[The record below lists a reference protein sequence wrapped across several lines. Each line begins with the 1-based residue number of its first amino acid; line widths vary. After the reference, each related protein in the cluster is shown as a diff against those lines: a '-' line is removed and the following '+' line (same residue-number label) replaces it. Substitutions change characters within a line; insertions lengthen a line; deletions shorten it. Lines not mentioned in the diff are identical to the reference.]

1 LVLHRSRLRCF
12 WSRCLTSF
20 SDYATTVLAAIN
32 MRWQSWFKRHAWL
45 PWILAALRPAS
56 IFMYSTTPLQM
67 KGPSRYLL
75 EGERIFPVICPCM
88 ELQVPPPVRQ

>member
-1 LVLHRSRLRCF
+1 MEDHTDTHSLYILIASVARSLVLHRSRLRCF

-67 KGPSRYLL
+67 KRPTS
-75 EGERIFPVICPCM
+75 
-88 ELQVPPPVRQ
+88 

>member
-1 LVLHRSRLRCF
+1 MEDHTDTHSLYLQVR
-12 WSRCLTSF
+12 WQE
-20 SDYATTVLAAIN
+20 
-32 MRWQSWFKRHAWL
+32 RWQSWFKRHAWL